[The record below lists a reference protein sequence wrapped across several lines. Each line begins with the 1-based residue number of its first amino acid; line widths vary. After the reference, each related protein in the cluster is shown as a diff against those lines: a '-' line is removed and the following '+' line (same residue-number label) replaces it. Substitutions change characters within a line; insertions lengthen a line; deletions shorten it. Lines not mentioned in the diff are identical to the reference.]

1 MRTIWI
7 WICEFN
13 ILVGGS
19 CRVPRTDCKQD
30 SFSSYNKV
38 GIILFLV
45 IRISYVFED

>member
-1 MRTIWI
+1 MSLIYLWVAV
-7 WICEFN
+7 
-13 ILVGGS
+13 VGYLE
-19 CRVPRTDCKQD
+19 PIDCKQD